1 MFGDVLIVDD
11 EKDIRDLMAGI
22 LVDEGYSP
30 RTASDSDTAV
40 AGDYQPVPVAC
51 VARCLASGQSA

>member
-22 LVDEGYSP
+22 LVDEGIRP
-30 RTASDSDTAV
+30 VQRRTATPHC
-40 AGDYQPVPVAC
+40 GRYQPVPVAC